1 MCQESGQGRHRQERL
16 SSVLLVALD
25 SVLEQEQALVLRQML
40 EREWG
45 SRPLVL
51 TWCILAE
58 RSNRRTTCNWTC
70 WVPVRNKRLSLRYS
84 CSKAGSRS

>member
-40 EREWG
+40 ERELALVWCTLEGATAACSRRPWRRRCNERQLG
-45 SRPLVL
+45 S
-51 TWCILAE
+51 WWAQ
-58 RSNRRTTCNWTC
+58 RSK
-70 WVPVRNKRLSLRYS
+70 P
-84 CSKAGSRS
+84 GSW